1 MAHNIATV
9 TEIEPPL
16 GAYTLGKAV
25 WLQQQGS
32 ILKKYPGVWM
42 SSSTLH

>member
-1 MAHNIATV
+1 MAHNSATV
-9 TEIEPPL
+9 SEIEPQL
-16 GAYTLGKAV
+16 GGYMLGNAV

-32 ILKKYPGVWM
+32 FLKKYPGVWM